1 MVKLTYSELLK
12 KKKYVFE
19 NKGITIDRQS
29 IHPALFDFQ
38 KDLVKWALKKG
49 RAAIFADTGL
59 GKTFMQLE
67 WARLIGGDTLIVA
80 PLSIA
85 KQTEREANKI
95 DLEIS
100 YVRSMEDVKPGIN
113 ITNYEMI
120 EHFNPEKFK
129 AVVLDESSILKSLNG
144 KTKKKLI
151 EMFHDTD
158 YKLCCTATPA
168 PNDIAEMANH
178 AEFLGVMTRQEM
190 LSAFFVHDTEWRLKK
205 HAQEPFY
212 RWLASWG
219 MAVKTPSNLGYSD
232 EGYILPELNI
242 QPAFV
247 KSDYQP
253 DDKLFFTGIKG
264 ISDRANIRK
273 STVEARI
280 KKVASL
286 VNDSKEQW
294 IVWCGLNQEANQ
306 IKKLIPDSVNV
317 QGSDSSDKKLQELQ
331 DFQNGNI
338 RVLITKPKI
347 AGFGMNFQN
356 AHNMAFVGLNDS
368 WESYYQCI
376 RRSYRFGQY
385 KPVNVHIVL
394 ADIEEA
400 IYHNIMK
407 KEKVAKEMTDSLI
420 KNVAEYEKDSI
431 SDVAKEW
438 DYKTNTVETNKYK
451 IMLGDSC
458 ERLKEIKSDSIG
470 LSVYSPPFLSL
481 YTYSPTERDLGNSK
495 TEKEFFD
502 HYKYIIDE
510 LLRVTMPGRNTAV
523 HVANV
528 AATLQHDGFIGLK
541 DFRGD
546 VIRAYQDRGWI
557 FHGEVT
563 IDKNPQVQAIR
574 THAKGLLFIQKEKDS
589 AWLRSALADYIL
601 VFRKPGEN
609 PKPIK
614 SEITN
619 EEWIEY
625 AHPVWYNIR
634 ETEVLNATVAKENKD
649 ERHMCP
655 LQLGTIERCIKLWS
669 AKDDTVLSPFMGIGS
684 EGYQALKLGRK
695 FIGIE
700 LKESYFNVAKKNLDE
715 ASGEGQ
721 QDLFAM

>member
-1 MVKLTYSELLK
+1 MTYTELLK
-12 KKKYVFE
+12 TKKIVFD
-19 NKGITIDRQS
+19 NKGLEIDKKH
-29 IHPALFDFQ
+29 IHPLLFDFQ

-67 WARLIGGDTLIVA
+67 WARLIGKNALIVA

-85 KQTEREANKI
+85 KQTEQEAQKI
-95 DLEIS
+95 DLEIN
-100 YVRSMEDVKPGIN
+100 YVRSMDAVKPGIN

-120 EHFNPEKFK
+120 EHFEPDAFE
-129 AVVLDESSILKSLNG
+129 AIILDESSILKSLNG

-151 EMFHDTD
+151 EMFNDTR

-178 AEFLGVMTRQEM
+178 AEFLGIMSRQEM

-242 QPAFV
+242 KPAFV

-253 DDKLFFTGIKG
+253 EEQLFFTGIKG
-264 ISDRANIRK
+264 ISDRSNIRK
-273 STVEARI
+273 STVDARVD
-280 KKVASL
+280 KVAEM
-286 VNDSKEQW
+286 VNSSNEQW
-294 IVWCGLNQEANQ
+294 IVWCGLNQEAN
-306 IKKLIPDSVNV
+306 KVHNLIPDSVNV

-331 DFQNGNI
+331 DFQSGKI

-356 AHNMAFVGLNDS
+356 SHNMAFVGLNDS

-376 RRSYRFGQY
+376 RRSYRFGQ
-385 KPVNVHIVL
+385 KHPVNVHIVL

-400 IYHNIMK
+400 IYNNIMN
-407 KEKVAKEMTDSLI
+407 KEEVAREMTDSLI

-458 ERLKEIKSDSIG
+458 ERLKEIKTDSIG

-495 TEKEFFD
+495 NADEFFE

-546 VIRAYQDRGWI
+546 VIRAYQERGWI

-574 THAKGLLFIQKEKDS
+574 THAKGLLFVQKEKDS

-634 ETEVLNATVAKENKD
+634 ETEVLNASIAKENKD

-669 AKDDTVLSPFMGIGS
+669 SKDDTVLSPFMGIGS
-684 EGYQALKLGRK
+684 EGFQALKLGRK

-715 ASGEGQ
+715 AAGEGQ
-721 QDLFAM
+721 QGLFAM